1 MYSWSFQDHTTF
13 IIFMAKVWMTSSK
26 QFGWWRLLL
35 YICLIFY
42 SMWILH
48 HFHKFTLL
56 DEALLVCSVAVTT
69 LIYLLRDISILCKIS
84 IFTLSDSF
92 VVVQGKWK
100 NKKSFCCEGTIWYRS
115 CTPITFSI
123 LKEAP
128 GAVKGSS
135 SS

>member
-1 MYSWSFQDHTTF
+1 VQIFYKAALYIRAATINLIHQKYELIMYSWSFQDHTTF
-13 IIFMAKVWMTSSK
+13 IIFMAKVWMISSK

-69 LIYLLRDISILCKIS
+69 LIYLLRDDLNGSG
-84 IFTLSDSF
+84 FEAYSF
-92 VVVQGKWK
+92 SY
-100 NKKSFCCEGTIWYRS
+100 SFCSLSSASKI
-115 CTPITFSI
+115 FSI
-123 LKEAP
+123 YYL
-128 GAVKGSS
+128 V
-135 SS
+135 